1 MKLIAIDLDGTLLT
15 RERKIS
21 ETNIKALKEAQRQNI
36 QITIA
41 TGRASFD
48 VNTKLREIGLE
59 ANIIGTNG
67 ASVHTQDGKLLYS
80 AKLNKPSIMKDIK
93 WLLDQ
98 HFYIGIYT
106 QDIIFVP
113 TDGVDWLQEELDH
126 LKKHEERAEG
136 FQEATRR
143 DYYRTLDRIDELQDP
158 RIDITKVLVFSNDDE
173 KLARGR
179 QHFSDQMDVN
189 MVTSGTGNFEIMANG
204 VSKGHA
210 LKLLAKHLNIQ
221 LDQTV
226 AIGDNYNDLSMFEV
240 AGISVAMGNA
250 YQDIKEA
257 CQMITKR
264 CEEDGVAYAINQLL
278 KENAKK

>member
-21 ETNIKALKEAQRQNI
+21 ENNIKALKEAQKQDI

-48 VNTKLREIGLE
+48 VNTKLREIGME

-67 ASVHTQDGKLLYS
+67 ASVHTQDGQLLYS
-80 AKLNKPSIMKDIK
+80 AKLNKSTIMKDIK

-98 HFYIGIYT
+98 HFYMGIYT

-113 TDGVDWLQEELDH
+113 TDGLDWLQEELDH

-143 DYYRTLDRIDELQDP
+143 EYYRTLDSMDVLQDP
-158 RIDITKVLVFSNDDE
+158 RIDITKVLVFSYDDE
-173 KLARGR
+173 KLAKGR
-179 QHFSDQMDVN
+179 HHFSHQVDIN

-204 VSKGHA
+204 VSKGHG
-210 LKLLAKHLNIQ
+210 LKLLANHLNIK
-221 LDQTV
+221 LEDTV

-240 AGISVAMGNA
+240 AGVSVAMGNA
-250 YQDIKEA
+250 YPEIKET
-257 CQMITKR
+257 CQMVTKR
-264 CEEDGVAYAINQLL
+264 CEEDGVAYAINELL
-278 KENAKK
+278 RENAKK